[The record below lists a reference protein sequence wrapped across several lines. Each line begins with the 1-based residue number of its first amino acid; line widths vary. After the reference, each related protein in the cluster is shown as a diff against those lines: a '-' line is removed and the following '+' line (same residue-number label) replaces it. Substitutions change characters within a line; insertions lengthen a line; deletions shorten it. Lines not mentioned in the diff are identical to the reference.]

1 MIPFCGRLLMRL
13 YLVLVACVFCLVAT
27 NAQADTINMSQDLVR
42 LGIYSQNLAPNSP
55 SVDAGPLFQATLTY
69 VQSHSAITLVTLDP
83 GAYYFLTPQDPPTA
97 YLSFPPLSN
106 LTLDLAGST
115 IYFAGAFLHGFYLV
129 DCQNVTLTNFK
140 IDFLQPPYT
149 YVQLEMVDPAARTFT
164 YKTLPGWPDPATLT
178 APAKA
183 DVVLW
188 ALAFRNGDIVPGTSR
203 MQVAQP
209 NVGGNVL
216 SLTPENTAPWTQ
228 SATLATL
235 QPGDI
240 IAVTQRGGGQPVRVF
255 NGDSISISD
264 ATIYGGSTMAVLLIM
279 VSNSTVD
286 HVQVIPR
293 ASNLFSTNADGIH
306 FIDSGPNN
314 HIRNCHVVR
323 TLDDALV
330 MDSLDLATVSTATQS
345 GATQIIVAPTGNFPF
360 PNGTA
365 VNFIDPNSCQE
376 LPGATIVFQV
386 PLENG
391 TVKLTFDRPLPA
403 LAAGSGMAFAS
414 ADQRGAGSS
423 IEGNRAEDILFGRGI
438 WIGGSVGITIQDN
451 IIGHTSDAGV
461 AVYQATNYSPGTSA
475 YPVPPAHD
483 ITIQYNLVDGS
494 LGPMASGAGTQIALG
509 GIMVD
514 SVNQDHA
521 FVSSAPHTNIS
532 IQFNRVLSSGRTG
545 IWVGQLNGGT
555 IRHNSIIGYGLY
567 PNLPIWGVPLD
578 EIPQLLKDFTQ
589 ALVVHNSQNVSV
601 SDMVPVLLFLL
612 NSCP

>member
-1 MIPFCGRLLMRL
+1 MRL

-27 NAQADTINMSQDLVR
+27 NAQADTINMSHDLVP
-42 LGIYSQNLAPNSP
+42 LGIASQNLAPNSP
-55 SVDAGPLFQATLTY
+55 SVDAGPLFQATLQY
-69 VQSHSAITLVTLDP
+69 VKSHSTMTMVTLDP

-106 LTLDLAGST
+106 LTMDLAGST
-115 IYFAGAFLHGFYLV
+115 IYFAGAFLHGFFLV

-149 YVQLEMVDPAARTFT
+149 YMQLEMVDPTARTFT
-164 YKTLPGWPDPATLT
+164 YQTLPGWPDPATLT
-178 APAKA
+178 APAQA
-183 DVVLW
+183 SVVLW
-188 ALAFRNGDIVPGTSR
+188 ALAFRNGNIVPGTSR

-209 NVGGNVL
+209 NMGSKVL
-216 SLTPENTAPWTQ
+216 SLTPDNKAPWTQ

-264 ATIYGGSTMAVLLIM
+264 ATIYGGSTMAVLLM
-279 VSNSTVD
+279 FVSNSTVD

-293 ASNLFSTNADGIH
+293 EGKFFSTNADGLH

-314 HIRNCHVVR
+314 HIRNCQVVR

-330 MDSLDLATVSTATQS
+330 MDSLALATVTTATPS
-345 GATQIIVAPTGNFPF
+345 GATQITVAPTGNFPF

-365 VNFIDPNSCQE
+365 VNFIDPASCQE
-376 LPGATIVFQV
+376 LTGATILSQV
-386 PLENG
+386 DHPDR
-391 TVKLTFDRPLPA
+391 TVTLTFDQPLPA
-403 LAAGSGMAFAS
+403 LAVGSGMTFAS

-423 IEGNRAEDILFGRGI
+423 IESNCTEDILFGRGI
-438 WIGGSVGITIQDN
+438 WIGGSVGITIQEN
-451 IIGHTSDAGV
+451 TIGHTSDGGI
-461 AVYQATNYSPGTSA
+461 AVYQDMNS

-483 ITIQYNLVDGS
+483 ITVQYNLVDGS

-514 SVNQDHA
+514 SVNQDNA
-521 FVSSAPHTNIS
+521 FVSSPTHTNIS
-532 IQFNRVLSSGRTG
+532 IQFNRVLASGRTG

-555 IRHNSIIGYGLY
+555 ILNNSIIGWGLY
-567 PNLPIWGVPLD
+567 PNLPIWGVPPD
-578 EIPQLLKDFTQ
+578 EIPQLLVDFTRP
-589 ALVVHNSQNVSV
+589 LVVHNSQNVSV
-601 SDMVPVLLFLL
+601 AGSLPFLLFLL
-612 NSCP
+612 DS